1 MAQSPRIDR
10 RLFVGGAAALLA
22 PVAIYLFQFVA
33 LNSMFKTLTGRKSVW
48 KGREV

>member
-1 MAQSPRIDR
+1 M
-10 RLFVGGAAALLA
+10 A